1 MSTKNLLVVD
11 DSATARMLISL
22 TLKKGVGYN
31 ILEAADGTE
40 AVTRLESGQV
50 DLVLTDVKMPKMD
63 GLELIAYIRAKHSQ
77 PALPIIVIS
86 TKGEEAD
93 RDRGLALGA
102 NEYIPKPISGAK
114 VLAQVKKLLETSQ
127 LPPA

>member
-1 MSTKNLLVVD
+1 
-11 DSATARMLISL
+11 MLISL

-31 ILEAADGTE
+31 ILEATDGTE

-63 GLELIAYIRAKHSQ
+63 GLELITYIRAHHSQ
-77 PALPIIVIS
+77 PGLPIIVIS